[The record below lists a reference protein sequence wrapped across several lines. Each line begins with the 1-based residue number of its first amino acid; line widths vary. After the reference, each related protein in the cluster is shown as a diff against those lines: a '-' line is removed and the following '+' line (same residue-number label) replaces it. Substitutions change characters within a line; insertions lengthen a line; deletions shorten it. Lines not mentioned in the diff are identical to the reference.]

1 MLMSSDLDS
10 TYREVYVS
18 FAQQERRLE
27 KMEGEY
33 IKVDEE
39 LKYAKEKIYQL
50 EESKDNT
57 KGNGY

>member
-1 MLMSSDLDS
+1 MSSDLDS
-10 TYREVYVS
+10 SYREVYVS
-18 FAQQERRLE
+18 FAKQEKRLE

-33 IKVDEE
+33 IKVVEE
-39 LKYAKEKIYQL
+39 LKYAKEKIFQL